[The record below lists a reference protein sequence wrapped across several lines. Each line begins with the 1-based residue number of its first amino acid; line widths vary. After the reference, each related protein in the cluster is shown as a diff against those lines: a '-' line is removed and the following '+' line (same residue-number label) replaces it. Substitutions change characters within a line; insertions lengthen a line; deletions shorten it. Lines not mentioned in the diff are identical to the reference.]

1 MTLRTDP
8 TLRTVAYECCYGRTE
23 WTYGSARI
31 ARRWV
36 ARQVRSWRAAVRDG
50 LALSVERH
58 HGRDDMP
65 AHFVVDWDGRT
76 ESVQLERI

>member
-8 TLRTVAYECCYGRTE
+8 TLRAYTLDTPNGLTRGTFS
-23 WTYGSARI
+23 TSAA

-36 ARQVRSWRAAVRDG
+36 AQRVRSWRAAVRDG
-50 LALSVERH
+50 RALSVERH

-76 ESVQLERI
+76 ESVQLEEG